1 MAKIFVKEWDMVKT
15 LNEFRIQIESQDT
28 KAYLSAQKVMP
39 KLMNEIME
47 AQKHD
52 KEVAYIKG
60 HLESGEP
67 MLNWVIHP
75 DGSLSYQGRLFV
87 PSDKLLREKNEQT
100 VHSTSEGS
108 LHKVLELTEIYKP
121 SVHVN
126 PIFAS
131 VGTDTSKLYSASE
144 ATDVVFKY
152 IEQENLIKPT
162 NKSIVILD
170 AALCD
175 ALYKGTIK
183 KGSTYPTEIHKK
195 DLGHTFINRMQ
206 PHHRVTRGSESV
218 VRKGALK
225 TIQIMTERRQGNKKV
240 TKLSGMESFLMDAEA
255 LASELQKKFA
265 CSTSVAKLPGKKGH
279 EVLIQGGVIDDLG
292 RHLVEQYGVPK
303 RYIEVLDKTRK

>member
-1 MAKIFVKEWDMVKT
+1 MSKLFTVPVKEVCI
-15 LNEFRIQIESQDT
+15 N
-28 KAYLSAQKVMP
+28 
-39 KLMNEIME
+39 
-47 AQKHD
+47 
-52 KEVAYIKG
+52 
-60 HLESGEP
+60 
-67 MLNWVIHP
+67 
-75 DGSLSYQGRLFV
+75 
-87 PSDKLLREKNEQT
+87 
-100 VHSTSEGS
+100 
-108 LHKVLELTEIYKP
+108 
-121 SVHVN
+121 
-126 PIFAS
+126 
-131 VGTDTSKLYSASE
+131 ASE
-144 ATDVVFKY
+144 ATDIVFKY
-152 IEQENLIKPT
+152 IEQENLVKPT

-195 DLGHTFINRMQ
+195 DLGHTFVNRMQ

-218 VRKGALK
+218 VCKGALK